1 MIFLKWRPRNG
12 LLSRPR
18 LQEEA
23 LAISFGSI
31 NTGLPKDIV
40 QQIMKAERIPLGRME
55 EKKGKIGDKKALVDQ
70 LNQLTS
76 DLQKH
81 LSLNANGRS
90 LREFKVDT
98 NNEIVN
104 VTVDKNTTDVGNYQF
119 EVMQLAQKSS
129 AMSSGFPD
137 RDDAYVGVGFVR
149 YNLPDGESKEVYIG
163 PDDATLDGI
172 AKLINKDSESG
183 MRATVINDGSGSDEP
198 WRLVLSL
205 KETGDDK
212 KADFPYFYFVDGDRD
227 LYLEFERPAQ
237 DAKIKLDGFEIEVPG
252 NKVSDII
259 PGVTIDLKK
268 AKPGEEFS
276 LKIDEDIEAVGT
288 KVTDLVTKING
299 VLSFIKQ
306 QNTMD
311 ETTDTSRTLG
321 GDIMIKT
328 LESRMRASIFQPIKT
343 DQGNFRVGDIGITF
357 TRDGILQF
365 DEKKFEKEVASD
377 YEKVSQ
383 ILTGSYVEGAAA
395 KNPGFMDNVNE
406 VIGTALR
413 FPDGL
418 ISARKKSLQSNID
431 QIDRR
436 IDTKQRQLQQ
446 KETQLKNKFARLES
460 TISNIKGQGAGLAAL
475 AANAGASPVTQLG

>member
-1 MIFLKWRPRNG
+1 M
-12 LLSRPR
+12 
-18 LQEEA
+18 Q
-23 LAISFGSI
+23 
-31 NTGLPKDIV
+31 
-40 QQIMKAERIPLGRME
+40 AERIPLGRME
-55 EKKGKIGDKKALVDQ
+55 EKKGKINDKKALVDQ
-70 LNQLTS
+70 LNGLTS

-81 LSLNANGRS
+81 LALNANGRS

-98 NNEIVN
+98 NNEMVG
-104 VTVDKNTTDVGNYQF
+104 VTIDKNASDVGNYQF
-119 EVMQLAQKSS
+119 EVTQLAQKSS
-129 AMSSGFPD
+129 AMTSGFPD
-137 RDDAYVGVGFVR
+137 KDESYVGVGFIR
-149 YNLPDGESKEVYIG
+149 YNLPDGDTKEVFIG
-163 PDDATLDGI
+163 ADDATLEGI
-172 AKLINKDSESG
+172 AKVINKDSESG
-183 MRATVINDGSGSDEP
+183 MRATVVNDGSDSDNP

-205 KETGDDK
+205 KETGDGK

-237 DAKIKLDGFEIEVPG
+237 DAKIKLDGFEIEVPE
-252 NKVSDII
+252 NKVKDII
-259 PGVTIDLKK
+259 PGVTIDLKR

-276 LKIDEDIEAVGT
+276 IKIDEDIQAVGT
-288 KVTDLVTKING
+288 KVTDMVEKING
-299 VLSFIKQ
+299 ILAFIKQ

-328 LESRMRASIFQPIKT
+328 LESRLRASIFNPIKT
-343 DQGNFRVGDIGITF
+343 DHGNFRVGDIGITF

-365 DEKKFEKEVASD
+365 DEKKFEKELSGN

-383 ILTGSYVEGAAA
+383 VLTGTYEEGAAA

-436 IDTKQRQLQQ
+436 INQKQRQLQQ
-446 KETQLKNKFARLES
+446 KETQLKDKFARLES
-460 TISNIKGQGAGLAAL
+460 TISQIKGQGAGVAAM
-475 AANAGASPVTQLG
+475 AGNAGPGPVTQLG

>member
-1 MIFLKWRPRNG
+1 M
-12 LLSRPR
+12 
-18 LQEEA
+18 Q
-23 LAISFGSI
+23 
-31 NTGLPKDIV
+31 
-40 QQIMKAERIPLGRME
+40 AERIPLGRME
-55 EKKGKIGDKKALVDQ
+55 EKKGKIGEKKALVDQ
-70 LNQLTS
+70 LNGLAS

-81 LSLNANGRS
+81 LALNANGRS

-98 NNEIVN
+98 NNDIIG
-104 VTVDKNTTDVGNYQF
+104 VTVDKNVSDVGNYQF
-119 EVMQLAQKSS
+119 EVTALAQKSS
-129 AMSSGFPD
+129 AMTSGFPD
-137 RDDAYVGVGFVR
+137 KDESYVGVGFIR
-149 YNLPDGESKEVYIG
+149 YNLPDGETKEVYIG
-163 PDDATLDGI
+163 PDDATLEGI
-172 AKLINKDSESG
+172 AKVINKDSESG
-183 MRATVINDGSGSDEP
+183 MRATVVNDGSDSDEP

-205 KETGDDK
+205 KETGDGK
-212 KADFPYFYFVDGDRD
+212 KADFPYFYFIDGDRD

-237 DAKIKLDGFEIEVPG
+237 DAKIKLDGFEIEVPE
-252 NKVSDII
+252 NKVKDII
-259 PGVTIDLKK
+259 PGVTLDLKR

-276 LKIDEDIEAVGT
+276 IKIDEDIQAVGT
-288 KVTDLVTKING
+288 KVTDLVEKVNG
-299 VLSFIKQ
+299 ILGFIKQ

-328 LESRMRASIFQPIKT
+328 LESRLRASIFNPIKT
-343 DQGNFRVGDIGITF
+343 DFGNFRVGDIGITF

-365 DEKKFEKEVASD
+365 DDKKFEKELAGN

-383 ILTGSYVEGAAA
+383 ILTGTYEEGAAA

-418 ISARKKSLQSNID
+418 ISSRKKSLQSNID

-436 IDTKQRQLQQ
+436 INQKQRQLQQ
-446 KETQLKNKFARLES
+446 KENQLKDKFARLES

-475 AANAGASPVTQLG
+475 AANAGPGPVTQLG